1 MVDDEVIRLKK
12 KLEIMQRK
20 VRGRKSFKKK
30 SVSDMRENIKSSNI
44 HVIGVPGRK
53 ERVNAQNKI
62 FS

>member
-1 MVDDEVIRLKK
+1 MMKSLDLKK